1 MVLHR
6 LSITSLMVV
15 LLAAG
20 WPAQAAIFAVSGK
33 QAGEPA
39 ALSAIP
45 AAGDPTQVAVN
56 LANGFPLWYQDAADG
71 QKLVTVN

>member
-33 QAGEPA
+33 QAGEPDRK
-39 ALSAIP
+39 S
-45 AAGDPTQVAVN
+45 VV
-56 LANGFPLWYQDAADG
+56 
-71 QKLVTVN
+71 